1 MAPRTPSRTRN
12 VAQAGRRGAR
22 GLFRSHEGNPDAFGS
37 ERSFSPEIG
46 KNWDAED
53 PVRGFY
59 IDFSFKAESPQ
70 WPPPRMPGLSEQLHV
85 ATVQW
90 GLGAYERF
98 LDGQGEGW
106 LEAANRV
113 GEHLIEIQQ
122 RGGAQ
127 DGGFRHFFPM
137 PHTYRIDPPWLSGI
151 TQGEAASL
159 LVRLYRQ
166 SGEERF
172 ADAARRALLPMS
184 VPSAEGGVLAEL
196 DGDPFVEEY
205 PTSPASFVLNGA
217 IFALWGV
224 HDVGVGLGDEETRER
239 FETLTSSLA
248 ANLHRWDTGH
258 WSLYDLYPH
267 PLPNIASAAYHLLH
281 IRELEVLDRLSP
293 RPELARYR
301 DRFQQ
306 YRSSA
311 LERRRSTAR
320 KVAFRLVVPRNAA
333 LSHRL
338 PWNTATRDDPPEGGR
353 ANDTLVLCYHA
364 VSEEWRGPLAVTP
377 AALEE
382 QLRRLGEL
390 GFRAITFAE
399 AIAHAQPGK
408 TVVITFDDGYR
419 SVSKLAKPIL
429 DRLGMTATVFVPS
442 DLIGLEQP
450 MSWPGIEHWLRGPRA
465 DELTPMS
472 WPEAAALVADGWE
485 IGSHTRTHPQ
495 LTKLDDERLREELV
509 GSRQEIEARL
519 GRPCETL
526 AFPYGDA
533 DRRVAE
539 AAMAAGYA
547 GAAALSMEPDLP
559 TPFCWSRVGIYRV
572 DGERS
577 FQLKISPSFRRLQR
591 SRPGGRSRPEC
602 VPSGPATPRS
612 ASRCR

>member
-1 MAPRTPSRTRN
+1 MAARPPSRTKIA
-12 VAQAGRRGAR
+12 AQAGRRGLA
-22 GLFRSHEGNPDAFGS
+22 GLFRSQDGNPDAFGS
-37 ERSFSPEIG
+37 ERSFSPDIG
-46 KNWDAED
+46 RNWDAED

-59 IDFSFKAESPQ
+59 IDFSFKAESPE
-70 WPPPRMPGLSEQLHV
+70 WPPSWLPGLSEQLHI

-90 GLGAYERF
+90 GLGAHERF
-98 LDGQGEGW
+98 VDGQGERW
-106 LEAANRV
+106 LEAARQA
-113 GEHLIEIQQ
+113 GDHLIEIQQ
-122 RGGAQ
+122 RGGPQ
-127 DGGFRHFFPM
+127 HGGWRHFFPM

-159 LVRLYRQ
+159 LVRLHRQ
-166 SGEERF
+166 TGEQRF
-172 ADAARRALLPMS
+172 AAAARRALLPMS
-184 VPSAEGGVLAEL
+184 VPVAEGGVLAEL
-196 DGDPFVEEY
+196 GGGPFVEEY
-205 PTSPASFVLNGA
+205 PTNPASFVLNGA

-224 HDVGVGLGDEETRER
+224 HDVGVGLGDEQALER
-239 FETLTSSLA
+239 FEALTSALA
-248 ANLHRWDTGH
+248 ANLRRWDTGH

-293 RPELARYR
+293 RPELREFSE
-301 DRFQQ
+301 RFQE

-311 LERRRSTAR
+311 AERRHSTTR

-338 PWNTATRDDPPEGGR
+338 PWNTATRDNAAEGGR

-364 VSEEWRGPLAVTP
+364 ISDEWRGPLAISP
-377 AALEE
+377 AALEA
-382 QLRRLGEL
+382 QLRHLRDQ
-390 GFRAITFAE
+390 GFRSVNFGE

-419 SVSKLAKPIL
+419 SVSRLAKPVL
-429 DRLGMTATVFVPS
+429 DALGMTATVFVPT
-442 DLIGLEQP
+442 DLIGIERP
-450 MSWPGIEHWLRGPRA
+450 MSWRGIEHWLRGPNA

-472 WPEAAALVADGWE
+472 WEEAAALVTDGWE

-509 GSRQEIEARL
+509 GSREECEARL

-539 AAMAAGYA
+539 AAMEAGYA
-547 GAAALSMEPDLP
+547 GAAALSMRADLP
-559 TPFCWSRVGIYRV
+559 TPFCRPRVGIYNV

-577 FQLKISPSFRRLQR
+577 FQLKVSPSLRRLQR
-591 SRPGGRSRPEC
+591 SRAWGPISSGVRPFR
-602 VPSGPATPRS
+602 PSDPAIS
-612 ASRCR
+612 